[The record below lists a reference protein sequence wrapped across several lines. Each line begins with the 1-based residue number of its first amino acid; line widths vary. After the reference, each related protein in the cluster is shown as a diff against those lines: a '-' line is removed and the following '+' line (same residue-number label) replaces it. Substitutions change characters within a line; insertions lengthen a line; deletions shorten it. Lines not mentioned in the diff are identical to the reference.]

1 MHTHLVKE
9 EEDRAVGV
17 LECVQKLQ
25 NVALDVGVRGASRPR
40 RHVQPSLATPSLQV
54 HEQTVRRVALVYV
67 WLENRAEVKVA
78 EQGIGLVLQDKL
90 R

>member
-9 EEDRAVGV
+9 EEDRAVGA

-40 RHVQPSLATPSLQV
+40 HAQPCLATPSLQAHKQSVRHLARVSAWV
-54 HEQTVRRVALVYV
+54 HNL
-67 WLENRAEVKVA
+67 AEVKVA
-78 EQGIGLVLQDKL
+78 EQGIGLVLLDKL